1 MKKLPKS
8 LTLYV
13 IFSITAVIIYTI
25 VQQYIFIVNPNATE
39 METLTRCFFGF
50 FGGEITLSGLIKI
63 FNIHKEK
70 KNDERTTASEDNEP
84 EILDGSGSISG
95 ISGGI
100 DNGDRVG

>member
-1 MKKLPKS
+1 MKKPKA

-13 IFSITAVIIYTI
+13 IFSIVAVIIYTVI
-25 VQQYIFIVNPNATE
+25 QQYIFLTDPNANE
-39 METLTRCFFGF
+39 MSTLTTCFFAF
-50 FGGEITLSGLIKI
+50 FGGEITISGFLKL
-63 FNIHKEK
+63 FKLKGGEHHDK
-70 KNDERTTASEDNEP
+70 RTDLTESDEP